1 MNARPIAD
9 FSADEYTFY
18 LSNTPTQF
26 NSINNDIDIT
36 DWIWDFG
43 DNNTSTLEN
52 PTHLY
57 LEPGSYYV
65 TLTVIDEMGCENA
78 ITKEIIVL
86 QDYYSYTPD
95 IFTPNDDGIND
106 VFSPSLKNIDMNSY
120 NLLIFDRWGNLIF
133 ETSNYNEGWDGKLK
147 NGTLLKSDVYS
158 YKINYNTNL
167 GIEKEE
173 TGRLIMA
180 R

>member
-1 MNARPIAD
+1 
-9 FSADEYTFY
+9 
-18 LSNTPTQF
+18 
-26 NSINNDIDIT
+26 
-36 DWIWDFG
+36 
-43 DNNTSTLEN
+43 
-52 PTHLY
+52 
-57 LEPGSYYV
+57 
-65 TLTVIDEMGCENA
+65 
-78 ITKEIIVL
+78 
-86 QDYYSYTPD
+86 
-95 IFTPNDDGIND
+95 
-106 VFSPSLKNIDMNSY
+106 MNSY